1 MGDNSD
7 QLAELGQKVLDA
19 VLASY
24 KPDENASLALAVH
37 PGQPLS
43 DDIVQN
49 GVTNPLRVSEWLGD
63 QYDFPLSLKLSDAT
77 PVTASL
83 GALAAKS
90 AYVTM
95 VRFAQPS
102 IATDDPAYPRIDA
115 MIADARKDLGDNP
128 DTLPFGCDPDDFAEA
143 DSTVWQV
150 FDQTI
155 TTSTTTSVASA
166 PSDSPPNRIRI
177 NPDLWKMRS
186 LSADVVQQLPSAAAT
201 TEQRRTLNADI
212 VAVPHSDALMR
223 VRDLRIARLGTAP
236 APAQPTLMMAMPQM
250 AVEGV
255 AAAPA
260 APPPAAPGS
269 AKISL
274 FARGAAMHSM
284 AFKPNMV
291 DVVKTAPP
299 AAAVTTAPGV
309 HPVQFNAA
317 LVDRLS
323 MMQVRDF
330 VQAPEVSQVT
340 TTDSDLHVH
349 FEYCLVTITRKL
361 AGTPWWHT
369 DFVAED
375 DWYVPGMKRGDAV
388 PEPAQQGFAYC
399 LPQALLLVRNVAFT
413 GSWSAE
419 AKESL
424 ANQVSYLGPFLM
436 RAQTDLQSSS
446 TDNEQVSVLGAGIQ
460 VIGELCT
467 ILPTLPPQDSP
478 GG

>member
-1 MGDNSD
+1 MPDNSD

-24 KPDENASLALAVH
+24 KPDGNASLALAVH
-37 PGQPLS
+37 PGQPLA

-102 IATDDPAYPRIDA
+102 MSTDDPAYPRIND

-155 TTSTTTSVASA
+155 ATSTTTSVSSA
-166 PSDSPPNRIRI
+166 PSDAPPDRIKI
-177 NPDLWKMRS
+177 NPDLWKMRI

-223 VRDLRIARLGTAP
+223 VRDLRIARLGPRAAAEKP
-236 APAQPTLMMAMPQM
+236 ILMMAMPQM
-250 AVEGV
+250 AVGGV
-255 AAAPA
+255 AATPA
-260 APPPAAPGS
+260 APPPPPPGP
-269 AKISL
+269 AKIGL
-274 FARGAAMHSM
+274 FAHGAALHSM
-284 AFKPNMV
+284 AFKPDMA
-291 DVVKTAPP
+291 DVVKMAPP
-299 AAAVTTAPGV
+299 VDQPTAAPPV
-309 HPVQFNAA
+309 HSIQLNAA
-317 LVDRLS
+317 LLDRLS
-323 MMQVRDF
+323 MMQVHDLA
-330 VQAPEVSQVT
+330 QAPEVSQVT

-388 PEPAQQGFAYC
+388 PEPAQEGFAYC

-413 GSWSAE
+413 GTWSAE

-424 ANQVSYLGPFLM
+424 ASQVSYLGPFLM
-436 RAQTDLQSSS
+436 RAQTDLQSSAS
-446 TDNEQVSVLGAGIQ
+446 ATEQVSVLGAGIQ

-467 ILPTLPPQDSP
+467 ILPTLPPQNSP

>member
-1 MGDNSD
+1 MADSSD

-19 VLASY
+19 VLATY
-24 KPDENASLALAVH
+24 KPDENAKLALAVH

-102 IATDDPAYPRIDA
+102 LPADDAAYPRISA

-128 DTLPFGCDPDDFAEA
+128 DALPFGCEPDDFAEA
-143 DSTVWQV
+143 DSHVWQV

-155 TTSTTTSVASA
+155 STSSTTTVASTA
-166 PSDSPPNRIRI
+166 DSAASRVQI
-177 NPDLWKMRS
+177 NPDLWKMRVV
-186 LSADVVQQLPSAAAT
+186 SADTVERLPSAIAT
-201 TEQRRTLNADI
+201 MQQRRTLNADI
-212 VAVPHSDALMR
+212 VAVPHSDALTR
-223 VRDLRIARLGTAP
+223 VRSLQIERPPQPPPQP
-236 APAQPTLMMAMPQM
+236 A
-250 AVEGV
+250 AVEPV
-255 AAAPA
+255 CHAEMIAAAPA
-260 APPPAAPGS
+260 ASAFASPAKTA
-269 AKISL
+269 L
-274 FARGAAMHSM
+274 FTHGAAMHSM
-284 AFKPNMV
+284 AFKQNAFNIG
-291 DVVKTAPP
+291 D
-299 AAAVTTAPGV
+299 AAVHPAEV
-309 HPVQFNAA
+309 AVAEPVQRFQLNAD

-323 MMQVRDF
+323 MMQVHDLA
-330 VQAPEVSQVT
+330 QAPEVTQVT

-349 FEYCLVTITRKL
+349 FEYCLVSITRKL
-361 AGTPWWHT
+361 AGIPWWHS

-388 PEPAQQGFAYC
+388 PEAPQDGFAYC

-446 TDNEQVSVLGAGIQ
+446 SSPEQVSVLGAGTQ

-467 ILPTLPPQDSP
+467 ILPTLPPQDPP

>member
-1 MGDNSD
+1 MADNSD

-37 PGQPLS
+37 PGQPLA

-102 IATDDPAYPRIDA
+102 MPTDDPAYPRINA
-115 MIADARKDLGDNP
+115 MIADARQDLGDNP

-155 TTSTTTSVASA
+155 ATSTTTSVASA
-166 PSDSPPNRIRI
+166 PSDSPPNRIQI
-177 NPDLWKMRS
+177 NPDLWKMRI
-186 LSADVVQQLPSAAAT
+186 LSTDVVQRLPSAAAT

-223 VRDLRIARLGTAP
+223 VRDLRIARLGP
-236 APAQPTLMMAMPQM
+236 QPDPAQPALMMAMPQM

-260 APPPAAPGS
+260 PPPPPGP
-269 AKISL
+269 AKIGL
-274 FARGAAMHSM
+274 FAHGAALRSM
-284 AFKPNMV
+284 AFRPNLV

-299 AAAVTTAPGV
+299 
-309 HPVQFNAA
+309 PVQPTTSQPIHPIQLNAA

-323 MMQVRDF
+323 MMQVHDLA
-330 VQAPEVSQVT
+330 QAPEVSQVT

-388 PEPAQQGFAYC
+388 PEAAQEGFAYC

-413 GSWSAE
+413 GTWSAE

-436 RAQTDLQSSS
+436 RAQTDLQSSAS
-446 TDNEQVSVLGAGIQ
+446 ATEQVSVLGAGIQ

-467 ILPTLPPQDSP
+467 ILPTLPPRDSP

>member
-1 MGDNSD
+1 MADNSD

-24 KPDENASLALAVH
+24 KPDGNGSLALAVH
-37 PGQPLS
+37 PGQPLA

-95 VRFAQPS
+95 VRFAQPALS
-102 IATDDPAYPRIDA
+102 TDDPAYARIND

-128 DTLPFGCDPDDFAEA
+128 DTLPFGCDPDDFAEN
-143 DSTVWQV
+143 DSHVWQV

-155 TTSTTTSVASA
+155 TTSSSTTVASGPPDSS
-166 PSDSPPNRIRI
+166 PSGVRI
-177 NPDLWKMRS
+177 NPDLWKMRV
-186 LSADVVQQLPSAAAT
+186 LSSDVVERLPSADAT
-201 TEQRRTLNADI
+201 TQQRRTLNADI
-212 VAVPHSDALMR
+212 VAVPHADALTR
-223 VRDLRIARLGTAP
+223 VRALRFARLGSSSDPGGAAGIVAMPQLATIGAIAEPSPAPAAATVKSPFLAHAAGLHSIAFQPHAFEVASQPAP
-236 APAQPTLMMAMPQM
+236 APQVAQP
-250 AVEGV
+250 
-255 AAAPA
+255 AP
-260 APPPAAPGS
+260 
-269 AKISL
+269 IQRL
-274 FARGAAMHSM
+274 
-284 AFKPNMV
+284 
-291 DVVKTAPP
+291 
-299 AAAVTTAPGV
+299 
-309 HPVQFNAA
+309 QLNAA
-317 LVDRLS
+317 LADRLS
-323 MMQVRDF
+323 MIQVHDIA
-330 VQAPEVSQVT
+330 QAPEVTQVT

-369 DFVAED
+369 DFIAED

-388 PEPAQQGFAYC
+388 PEASQEGFAYC

-413 GSWSAE
+413 GSWSDE
-419 AKESL
+419 AKEGL

-446 TDNEQVSVLGAGIQ
+446 SSTEQVSVLGAGTQ